1 MIRSM
6 TGYGRSETA
15 TEKYRLVV
23 ELKSVNHRYFDLSVR
38 MPRLFNRFEAA
49 IRAVLKAYMERGKV
63 DLSISY
69 DSCACGG
76 SALKYNRSL
85 AEAYLSYCREM
96 SREFGVPDDIRA
108 SVLARFPD
116 VLSSGEG
123 EIDEDALWRSL
134 EKGLHEAC
142 ATFVCAREAEGET
155 LKGDIL
161 GKLSDMRNALTVI
174 EARAPQVL
182 SEYRNTLRAKIEEVL
197 TDGTVDESRLAAEL
211 TIYADRIC
219 VDEEMVRLRSHIA
232 ATEKELMRGGAVGR
246 KLDFIAQEMN
256 REANTTLSKVTDLT
270 IADTAIL
277 LKTTIEKIREQ
288 IQNLE

>member
-6 TGYGRSETA
+6 TGYGRSETV
-15 TEKYRLVV
+15 TENYRLVV
-23 ELKSVNHRYFDLSVR
+23 ELKSVNHRYFDLNVR
-38 MPRLFNRFEAA
+38 MPKLLNRFEAA
-49 IRAVLKAYMERGKV
+49 IRTVLKTYMERGKV
-63 DLSISY
+63 DLYISY
-69 DSCACGG
+69 DSYERGRSG
-76 SALKYNRSL
+76 LKYNHSL
-85 AEAYLSYCREM
+85 AEAYLAYCREM
-96 SREFGVPDDIRA
+96 SREFDIPDDIRV

-116 VLSSGEG
+116 VLSSGEE
-123 EIDEDALWRSL
+123 EIDEDTLWRSL

-142 ATFVCAREAEGET
+142 AAFVRAREAEGEN
-155 LKGDIL
+155 LKRNIL
-161 GKLSDMRNALTVI
+161 GKLSDMQDALAVI

-246 KLDFIAQEMN
+246 KLDFIAQELN
-256 REANTTLSKVTDLT
+256 REANTTLSKSTDLT
-270 IADTAIL
+270 IADTAIF